1 MNRLRPFLLAACL
14 ALCVAAPAFAAGD
27 LPRHGALGADVYLKD
42 GAPTIYLIV
51 PGSAAE
57 QAGLQVGDAIVS
69 VDDAP
74 VATTADFVARVRR
87 AAGAPV
93 TLAFTRG
100 GVAMRTTIVMRA
112 VPDEHDPAIDTTYGT
127 VTVDGTLRRTL
138 FTLPHGAGGKHPAV
152 LIIGGIGCF
161 SIDIANAPDA
171 YRSVAFDLARRGIA
185 ALRLEKSGVGDS
197 QGPPCATV
205 DFEHESHSYDA
216 ALAALRANPAV
227 DAKRIYLF
235 GHSIGTMIAPRIA
248 AEQRVAGVIAAEGVG
263 RNWVEYELLNRRRQ
277 ILLAGVNP
285 RDTWLQ
291 MQRKEF
297 CMHRLL
303 VEKQS
308 AEALLRERPDCKP
321 STEYPAPLAY
331 LQQVADVNVSDLWA
345 KLDVP
350 VLVIYG
356 RADFV
361 TDETDHRYIADVVNV
376 MHSERATLA
385 IIDDMDHYLGTANS
399 QRQSYDN
406 DRMGTPSTY
415 NPAFS
420 RTILTWLCTHEHCL
434 LSS

>member
-1 MNRLRPFLLAACL
+1 VKRWPLLVLAACL
-14 ALCVAAPAFAAGD
+14 TLSAASAASAASD
-27 LPRHGALGADVYLKD
+27 LPRRGTLGAGVETRD
-42 GAPTIYLIV
+42 GIV
-51 PGSAAE
+51 SISFIVSQSAAE
-57 QAGLQVGDAIVS
+57 QAGLQTGDILVS
-69 VDDAP
+69 VDDTP
-74 VATTADFVARVRR
+74 VSSTADFIARLRR
-87 AAGAPV
+87 PAGTPV
-93 TLAFTRG
+93 TLALTRAG
-100 GVAMRTTIVMRA
+100 APLRKTITLTA
-112 VPDEHDPAIDTTYGT
+112 APQEHDPAVDTTYGA

-138 FTLPHGAGGKHPAV
+138 FTLPHAATGKHPAV

-161 SIDIANAPDA
+161 SIDVPSAPDA
-171 YRSVAFDLARRGIA
+171 YRSVAYDLARRGIA
-185 ALRLEKSGVGDS
+185 ALRLEKSGIGDS

-227 DAKRIYLF
+227 DAKRIYLL
-235 GHSIGTMIAPRIA
+235 GHSIGSFIAPRIA

-277 ILLAGVNP
+277 ILLAGDNP
-285 RDTWLQ
+285 RDTWLR

-308 AEALLRERPDCKP
+308 AEALVHDFPDCKP

-331 LQQVADVNVSDLWA
+331 LQQVADVNISDLWA

-356 RADFV
+356 RADYI
-361 TDETDHRYIADVVNV
+361 TDEADHRYIADVVNV
-376 MHSERATLA
+376 MHSERATLS
-385 IIDDMDHYLGTANS
+385 IIDDMDHYLGTARS
-399 QRQSYDN
+399 QRESWDH

-420 RTILTWLCTHEHCL
+420 RAILTWLCQRERCT
-434 LSS
+434 